1 MGKKGGSSQPQPTAP
16 TITAPSSST
25 GKRAPSP
32 AELRLLGVQADAIQ
46 SGMHV
51 AEQQEAR
58 SEQLHDI
65 WSETYLPVETGMIH
79 GDASQENGYMDSKSI
94 NHAMNKE
101 NYKVVSCSRCNGSG
115 HAGSG
120 TCGKCNGAGAVEKSP
135 SGYEKPISAPQAA
148 QAGAAAASQAAAA
161 AAQGK
166 GGVSGNANPFAGQTR
181 QSQRS
186 NTNSAGANTKGN
198 DPAGTVR
205 GFTGNRGGIANQ
217 GRVR

>member
-135 SGYEKPISAPQAA
+135 SGYEKPISASQAV
-148 QAGAAAASQAAAA
+148 QAGAAAATTHA
-161 AAQGK
+161 K
-166 GGVSGNANPFAGQTR
+166 GGVSGNANPFAGQTG
-181 QSQRS
+181 QSQGS
-186 NTNSAGANTKGN
+186 NTNSAKGN
-198 DPAGTVR
+198 AQAGNAR
-205 GFTGNRGGIANQ
+205 AFTGNRGGIANQ
-217 GRVR
+217 RGVR

>member
-148 QAGAAAASQAAAA
+148 QAGAAAT
-161 AAQGK
+161 QGK
-166 GGVSGNANPFAGQTR
+166 GGVPNPATR

-198 DPAGTVR
+198 DPAGNVR